1 MGKIIHMVSGPRN
14 MSTAIMYAFDNR
26 KDTLGVDE
34 PFYSYYLNKYPDVQH
49 PGRNDILQSQSTDA
63 NTVINQLHQIFIIRM
78 VLMFLIAY
86 IDNEE
91 L

>member
-1 MGKIIHMVSGPRN
+1 MGNIIHMISGPRN

-49 PGRNDILQSQSTDA
+49 PGRNDMPIQSSTSY
-63 NTVINQLHQIFIIRM
+63 IK
-78 VLMFLIAY
+78 VLKK
-86 IDNEE
+86 
-91 L
+91 